1 MCLCFFASAAKGAPA
16 SPTVTSAA
24 IASLVVIMV
33 GPFPRLDRD
42 KRTVCHR
49 DHFNVA

>member
-1 MCLCFFASAAKGAPA
+1 MCFFAWAAKGTPA

-33 GPFPRLDRD
+33 GPFPSLGRD
-42 KRTVCHR
+42 KRTVCNR
-49 DHFNVA
+49 EYFNVA